1 MASGFTI
8 DQLTSLTTPTQTDDV
23 QIIGRG
29 AQSFKAPLTTPLPI
43 PILVGLT
50 DQGPDQERCMISD
63 DPLVWWE
70 LARMPRYANGS
81 ASVWKDLVYASSLKQ
96 LFAVAGLNNGGNKNT
111 IAASRDGRQ
120 WAGRGDDAT
129 AANNG
134 IAWAPSIPLL
144 CVVGSSGTTTS
155 NRVRTSPDGFT
166 WTERA
171 LPTINIALNSV
182 AWSPSLALFC
192 AVGDSNTIFTSPDGI
207 TWTSRTGPTGGIGSF
222 RRIIWAGGSFNKF
235 VAFDGNRVGISSDGI
250 SWGASVSVLGG
261 NGRGLAFSPSLGV
274 IVVTDANTNNFI
286 SHSTNG
292 TSWTNHTVTGSWHD
306 VAWSARLA
314 LFIAVSNYRIATSPD
329 GSTWT
334 RYDQTPVAAAFSNWV
349 RLIATQ

>member
-1 MASGFTI
+1 MPGFHI
-8 DQLTSLTTPTQTDDV
+8 DALDILPLPVQTDDEAMV
-23 QIIGRG
+23 GRG
-29 AQSFKAPLTTPLPI
+29 SQTFRTPITSPLLPI
-43 PILVGLT
+43 PTLIGLT

-70 LARMPRYANGS
+70 LARMPRYPNGS
-81 ASVWKDLVYASSLKQ
+81 ASVWKDLVYVSALKQ
-96 LFAVAGLNNGGNKNT
+96 IFAVAGLNNGGNKNT

-134 IAWAPSIPLL
+134 IAWSPSLALL

-182 AWSPSLALFC
+182 AWSPTLALFC
-192 AVGDSNTIFTSPDGI
+192 AVGDTNTIFTSPDGI

-222 RRIIWAGGSFNKF
+222 RRIIWAGGTLNKF
-235 VAFDGNRVGISSDGI
+235 VAFDGNRVGVSSDGI
-250 SWGASVSVLGG
+250 NWGASNSAMSG
-261 NGRGLAFSPSLGV
+261 NGRGLAFSPTLNV
-274 IVVTDANTNNFI
+274 IVLTDANTNNLI
-286 SHSTNG
+286 VHSTNG
-292 TSWTNHTVTGSWHD
+292 TSFTNHTVTGSWHD
-306 VAWSARLA
+306 VAWSPRLG

-329 GSTWT
+329 GTTWT
-334 RYDQTPVAAAFSNWV
+334 RYDQTPVAAAFTNWT